1 MSKNKFQ
8 SIARHQLTDV
18 IGGVTRAAG
27 ASSTDQTQQLQMMMS
42 QIGDSIKALAAN
54 QNNNSSSSMMPMM
67 MMMMMG
73 QGGGG
78 GGALKSL
85 QPRRRRRRRPAGTM
99 VKVNV
104 RRDRHE
110 RRCIL
115 DTSSPRARHRH
126 RWPRFSQGP
135 PQTDPKLLQAI
146 AQLAETVKQIGQDSR
161 RRVNRMPQGMQQMMQ
176 QMMQAKGGGPK

>member
-1 MSKNKFQ
+1 MSKNKFS

-42 QIGDSIKALAAN
+42 QIGDSIKSLASN
-54 QNNNSSSSMMPMM
+54 QNNSSSSSMMMPM

-78 GGALKSL
+78 SAQVASA
-85 QPRRRRRRRPAGTM
+85 PPPPPPPPAGTM

-104 RRDRHE
+104 R
-110 RRCIL
+110 
-115 DTSSPRARHRH
+115 
-126 RWPRFSQGP
+126 G
-135 PQTDPKLLQAI
+135 
-146 AQLAETVKQIGQDSR
+146 
-161 RRVNRMPQGMQQMMQ
+161 
-176 QMMQAKGGGPK
+176 